1 MRDRACVTAF
11 VAGFFYLSS
20 SGVNNLAAEEL
31 DTTTTHDSPNEE
43 RASARHR
50 LDLTTL
56 FLDEIEENSATVL
69 FGYTYNLTKNSNLN
83 LSLPYIDSNVS
94 GKGGSGI
101 GDLSV
106 AYSFVPFVPISAK
119 PWIPRTVGSGLSIL
133 FPTANAEKVGGFDT
147 TVISPFLGLA
157 FPLSNTFAILP
168 SFGYSH
174 SVEETSIGTDVRL
187 ATAELGISYVTIN
200 GFWINYFPEAIHDLE
215 TDNTAINH
223 RLTVG
228 KELSRRFGLSLDY
241 SRVDRVNFTVD
252 LPTDRGFDTLYEFN
266 LHFTF

>member
-1 MRDRACVTAF
+1 MRDRACILAF

-20 SGVNNLAAEEL
+20 SVVASFAAESPESA
-31 DTTTTHDSPNEE
+31 TTHGVSEEE

-50 LDLTTL
+50 FDLTTL
-56 FLDEIEENSATVL
+56 FLDEIEQNTATVL

-94 GKGGSGI
+94 EKGGSGI

-106 AYSFVPFVPISAK
+106 AYSFVPFVAISAK
-119 PWIPRTVGSGLSIL
+119 PWIPRTVGSGLSVL
-133 FPTANAEKVGGFDT
+133 FPTGDAEEVGGFDT
-147 TVISPFLGLA
+147 TVVSPFLGFA
-157 FPLSNTFAILP
+157 FPLSDTFGVLP
-168 SFGYSH
+168 SVSYSH
-174 SVEETSIGTDVRL
+174 SLEETAFGTDVRL
-187 ATAELGISYVTIN
+187 ITAELGLSFVTVN
-200 GFWINYFPEAIHDLE
+200 GFWINYFPEAIRDLE

-223 RLTVG
+223 RITVG
-228 KELSRRFGLSLDY
+228 KELSRRFGFSLDY

-252 LPTDRGFDTLYEFN
+252 FPSESGFDTLYEFN